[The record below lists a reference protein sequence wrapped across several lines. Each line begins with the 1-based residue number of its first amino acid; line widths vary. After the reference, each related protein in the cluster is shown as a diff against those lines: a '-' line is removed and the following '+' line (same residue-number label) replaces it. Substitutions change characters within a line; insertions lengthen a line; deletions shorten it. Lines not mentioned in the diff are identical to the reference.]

1 MILKKIIINDKEVY
15 EPISKEDALKLDDKS
30 ILTFTSEDEE
40 DEFEELLEAM
50 EDSEDDEEPFD
61 KVGGFHII
69 DKHKKHTKKG
79 NNKIIALLPF
89 MEDEE
94 IHKIV
99 ESILKNSEDY
109 KDLPLV
115 AVMPFLSDE
124 DCDALFMKFVVEEK
138 YQDDIELSPLAPFV
152 SEECLSKLVDA
163 YIEGKYSNLELDDLY
178 PFMSSKDVKKLF
190 RFFIQKRK
198 EEKE

>member
-40 DEFEELLEAM
+40 DGFEELLEEM

-69 DKHKKHTKKG
+69 NKHKKHTKKG

-163 YIEGKYSNLELDDLY
+163 YIEGKYPNLELDDLY

>member
-40 DEFEELLEAM
+40 DEFEELLEEM
-50 EDSEDDEEPFD
+50 EDSEYDEEPFD

-69 DKHKKHTKKG
+69 NKHKKHNKKG

-99 ESILKNSEDY
+99 ESILNNSEDY

-163 YIEGKYSNLELDDLY
+163 YIEGKYPNLELDDLY

>member
-1 MILKKIIINDKEVY
+1 MILRKIIINDKEVY

-40 DEFEELLEAM
+40 DEFEELLEEM
-50 EDSEDDEEPFD
+50 EDSEDDEEPFV
-61 KVGGFHII
+61 KVGGVRII
-69 DKHKKHTKKG
+69 NKHKKHSKKG
-79 NNKIIALLPF
+79 SNKIIALLPF

-99 ESILKNSEDY
+99 ESILNNSEDY

-115 AVMPFLSDE
+115 AAMPFLSDE
-124 DCDALFMKFVVEEK
+124 DCDALFMKFVAEEK
-138 YQDDIELSPLAPFV
+138 YQDDIELSSLAPFV

-163 YIEGKYSNLELDDLY
+163 YIEGKYPNLELDDLY